1 MMKIKKVI
9 LPLKKIKVG
18 SQSGWEIGGLRFISN
33 DIEWLNKFKKIAIKE
48 LGLGKEYKK
57 LK

>member
-1 MMKIKKVI
+1 VI